1 MNGVPG
7 LWSAEY
13 AICCIQRCILI
24 TNNNSNTSVH
34 QLDRKSRPLHHSVMR
49 NANDCFYLSS
59 LKFVVVSI
67 PLFLLPP
74 TFTMTQNTSFPL
86 VLDAPEVT
94 KSNCTAV
101 VIWAVS
107 WRREICKSSATVTAV
122 NSNGHQTWPDY
133 RNRRRSACM
142 VADHVHS
149 LQAS

>member
-1 MNGVPG
+1 
-7 LWSAEY
+7 
-13 AICCIQRCILI
+13 
-24 TNNNSNTSVH
+24 
-34 QLDRKSRPLHHSVMR
+34 LHHSVMR

-107 WRREICKSSATVTAV
+107 
-122 NSNGHQTWPDY
+122 
-133 RNRRRSACM
+133 
-142 VADHVHS
+142 
-149 LQAS
+149 